1 MSSVSQRFTALAF
14 LSLVA
19 SCVSPGPP
27 SINTPVARRSVP
39 ETAATNIHR
48 YVAKH
53 RGWSRSVY
61 HIERDPDERGY
72 AVFTVVHR
80 RDQTGPPSVGR
91 GKSFALYCD
100 PRSYRVL
107 KEMWFQ

>member
-1 MSSVSQRFTALAF
+1 MVLAP
-14 LSLVA
+14 A
-19 SCVSPGPP
+19 P
-27 SINTPVARRSVP
+27 TREVP
-39 ETAATNIHR
+39 DTAATNIHR

-53 RGWSRSVY
+53 RGWRHSVY
-61 HIERDPDERGY
+61 HIERYPDESGY
-72 AVFTVVHR
+72 AVFAVVHR
-80 RDQTGPPSVGR
+80 RDETGPPFVGR

>member
-1 MSSVSQRFTALAF
+1 M
-14 LSLVA
+14 
-19 SCVSPGPP
+19 
-27 SINTPVARRSVP
+27 P

-53 RGWSRSVY
+53 RGWSRSAY
-61 HIERDPDERGY
+61 YIERNRDELGY
-72 AVFTVVHR
+72 AVFTVVYR
-80 RDQTGPPSVGR
+80 EDSARASVGR

-100 PRSYRVL
+100 PRSFKVI